1 MNNGKIAGTNTG
13 VWDGL
18 LIAPT
23 RLVSSM
29 QNDPFK
35 EGNAAWE

>member
-1 MNNGKIAGTNTG
+1 MNNDKMAGTNAG
-13 VWDGL
+13 VWEGL
-18 LIAPT
+18 LIAPI

-35 EGNAAWE
+35 EGNAA